1 MQLPAYLQGRQS
13 RSLVDRALTGMG
25 SVLPPHISIGG
36 NRFTLIDAAGGKK
49 PVETLHLDVCVI
61 DLSDQMAK
69 QYYEFDYEPGSDD
82 PPTCFSDN
90 GITPSPGSSKVQART
105 CAECPQNARG
115 SATSKL
121 SGKPIKA
128 CRDEKRL
135 AVIILGVPDML
146 FQLKVTP
153 GSFKNW
159 AAYVERCKSQGV
171 DMDVLVT
178 RLSFEAD
185 KNGVL
190 TFTPANWID
199 APTAD
204 IRDKAWAA
212 KATDALV
219 GRGEVALPPPAATQ
233 LGVIAADPFT
243 AHAAVAQQPFGTAI
257 PPSAPPAAGTAA
269 PAPGKRTRRTK
280 AEMEAERQGAAAAPA
295 SQVAPFRETP
305 HGAPFGIAT
314 PAPIPAAVDAA
325 LDSFFK

>member
-1 MQLPAYLQGRQS
+1 MTTMQLPAYLQGRQS

-36 NRFTLIDAAGGKK
+36 NRFTLVDTAGGKK

-219 GRGEVALPPPAATQ
+219 GRGGEVALPPPAATAPFPAPS
-233 LGVIAADPFT
+233 AAFPLTDT
-243 AHAAVAQQPFGTAI
+243 A
-257 PPSAPPAAGTAA
+257 PPSTTIAPTATSAAS
-269 PAPGKRTRRTK
+269 PSDGKRKRRTK